1 MDVIP
6 GNFIDAG
13 EPEVIGQFQ
22 RRRRFH
28 RLVGLVRQTIED
40 APACRPEPAYSPVL
54 VMMHRSAGCLWEGW
68 TLRSSPC
75 AARGSRIGKCLAR
88 AKDKRDYAE
97 RGDKLHSM
105 GHGTHPS

>member
-1 MDVIP
+1 MHVVP
-6 GNFIDAG
+6 GNIIYARVTDVVRCFWLRSLYG
-13 EPEVIGQFQ
+13 
-22 RRRRFH
+22 RF
-28 RLVGLVRQTIED
+28 VTLVRQTIED